1 MKARA
6 VDVKVN
12 VPLFKTGRKCFQQA
26 YFRIKETKSALPLPH
41 YKKMWARPNGCA
53 PLPCFFRTVC
63 TFLRLC
69 GNARAHGG
77 DCVFFQTGHLRL
89 RDTHFV
95 GNFCLRF
102 AFKIAQL

>member
-1 MKARA
+1 MF
-6 VDVKVN
+6 
-12 VPLFKTGRKCFQQA
+12 PTGLFQDKGDKIRP
-26 YFRIKETKSALPLPH
+26 ALAALQ
-41 YKKMWARPNGCA
+41 KMGARPNGCA
-53 PLPCFFRTVC
+53 PLPRIFRTVC

-89 RDTHFV
+89 RNAHFV